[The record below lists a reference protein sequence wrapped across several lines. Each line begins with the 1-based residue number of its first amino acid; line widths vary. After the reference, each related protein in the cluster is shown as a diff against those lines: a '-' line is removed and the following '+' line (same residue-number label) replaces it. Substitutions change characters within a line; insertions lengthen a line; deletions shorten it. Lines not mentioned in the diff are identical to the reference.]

1 MSAVEQAEA
10 LVSPMKVN
18 ELKENLKKRG
28 LSTAGNKAALADR
41 LKSAIVEEKSD
52 DGEGVTTEE
61 NPAPV
66 EEDQNAGKDEPSE
79 VEQEEEQTP
88 QENDSAVETTEESK
102 PAADIPEEQKE
113 VDQTQEE
120 QSNETTEEEKSVE
133 EPAAMEE
140 DTPQQKVGETC
151 MHYV

>member
-41 LKSAIVEEKSD
+41 LKSAIVEEKND

-61 NPAPV
+61 TPAPL
-66 EEDQNAGKDEPSE
+66 EEDQNAGLLFIYLFIYFTLLIFNCF
-79 VEQEEEQTP
+79 V
-88 QENDSAVETTEESK
+88 
-102 PAADIPEEQKE
+102 
-113 VDQTQEE
+113 
-120 QSNETTEEEKSVE
+120 
-133 EPAAMEE
+133 
-140 DTPQQKVGETC
+140 
-151 MHYV
+151 YVYFCLFI